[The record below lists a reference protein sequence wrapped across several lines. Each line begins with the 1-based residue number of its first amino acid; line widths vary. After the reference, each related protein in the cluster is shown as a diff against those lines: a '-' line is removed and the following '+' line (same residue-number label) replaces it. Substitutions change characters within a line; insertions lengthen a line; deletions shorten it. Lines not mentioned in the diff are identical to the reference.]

1 MSGVAAGVEAVVDA
15 VELSEVDADVADAVA
30 VDDESGVAAGVV
42 AVAPVELSVDYR
54 TLLLLLP
61 SVEVFVNAAVAAAAE
76 TLVVLEALGVTYI
89 STPIAKSK
97 PRDGGLKPV
106 PAAVLLIAF
115 NT

>member
-61 SVEVFVNAAVAAAAE
+61 SVEVFVNAAVAAAE

>member
-15 VELSEVDADVADAVA
+15 VELSEVYADVAAAVA

-42 AVAPVELSVDYR
+42 VVAPVELSVDYR

-61 SVEVFVNAAVAAAAE
+61 SVEVFVNAAVAAAE

>member
-15 VELSEVDADVADAVA
+15 VELSEVDADVAAAVD
-30 VDDESGVAAGVV
+30 VDDESGVAAGVE
-42 AVAPVELSVDYR
+42 AVVPVELSVDYR

-61 SVEVFVNAAVAAAAE
+61 SVEVFVNAAVAAAE